1 MATYVL
7 CQGGWAGGCQWK
19 EVASLLRAAGHEV
32 YTPTFTGLGERVH
45 LAHPEIDLY
54 THIEDILMV
63 LHYEDLHG
71 VILVGYSGS
80 GPVISGVAEKAAA
93 RIGHLVYLDAFVLE
107 DGQSMATQVR
117 PELMADLVAA
127 AEEHGDGWQ
136 IPHDPPD
143 ADRRT
148 PQPLKPILTRLTL
161 QNPAAAVLPRTFIY
175 CTEGAQDLGPLHQP
189 MTQAAA
195 MAKRDTA
202 WRYRELKTG
211 HIPMWTMP
219 RELSNL
225 LLELA

>member
-7 CQGGWAGGCQWK
+7 CQGGWAGGWQWR
-19 EVASLLRAAGHEV
+19 EVAAMLRAAGHEV

-45 LAHPEIDLY
+45 LANPDIDLH

-63 LHYEDLHG
+63 LHYEDLHD

-80 GPVISGVAEKAAA
+80 GPVISGVAEKAAE
-93 RIGHLVYLDAFVLE
+93 RLGHLVYLDAFVLE
-107 DGQSMATQVR
+107 DGESMADQLGS
-117 PELMADLVAA
+117 EIMSGLEAA
-127 AEEHGDGWQ
+127 AQQYGDGWQ

-148 PQPLKPILTRLTL
+148 PQPLKPIATRLTL
-161 QNPAAAVLPRTFIY
+161 QNSAAVALPRTFIY
-175 CTEGAQDLGPLHQP
+175 CTDGGQDIGPLHQP

-195 MAKRDTA
+195 MAKNDNT

-211 HIPMWTMP
+211 HLPMCTMP
-219 RELSNL
+219 RELTDL

>member
-7 CQGGWAGGCQWK
+7 CQGGWAGGWQWK
-19 EVASLLRAAGHEV
+19 EVATLLRATGHNV

-45 LAHPEIDLY
+45 LAHPDIDLH

-63 LHYEDLHG
+63 LHYEDLHE

-80 GPVISGVAEKAAA
+80 GPVISGVAEKAAEQ
-93 RIGHLVYLDAFVLE
+93 IGHLVYLDAFVLT
-107 DGQSMATQVR
+107 DGQSMADQLD
-117 PELMADLVAA
+117 PGIMSGLEEAA
-127 AEEHGDGWQ
+127 QQFGDGWL

-148 PQPLKPILTRLTL
+148 PQPLKPIVTRLTL
-161 QNPAAAVLPRTFIY
+161 QNPAAAALPRTFIY
-175 CTEGAQDLGPLHQP
+175 CTEGAQDIGPLHQP

-195 MAKRDTA
+195 MAKSDNT

-211 HIPMWTMP
+211 HLPMWTMP
-219 RELSNL
+219 RELVDL